1 MQCPFPSISVCACA
15 LICVCVCAH
24 VCMHVCVHVCARAH
38 VCVHLMS
45 LQEELHTGEASAD
58 IIRAQKCLSFTDPNV
73 LIINSTQEELY
84 AVGRRHIHT

>member
-1 MQCPFPSISVCACA
+1 MR
-15 LICVCVCAH
+15 
-24 VCMHVCVHVCARAH
+24 VCMCECMPVRVC

-73 LIINSTQEELY
+73 LIVNSTQEELY

>member
-1 MQCPFPSISVCACA
+1 M
-15 LICVCVCAH
+15 CVCVCARTC
-24 VCMHVCVHVCARAH
+24 VYACVSACLCACVCV
-38 VCVHLMS
+38 CVDLMS

-73 LIINSTQEELY
+73 LIVNSAQEELY